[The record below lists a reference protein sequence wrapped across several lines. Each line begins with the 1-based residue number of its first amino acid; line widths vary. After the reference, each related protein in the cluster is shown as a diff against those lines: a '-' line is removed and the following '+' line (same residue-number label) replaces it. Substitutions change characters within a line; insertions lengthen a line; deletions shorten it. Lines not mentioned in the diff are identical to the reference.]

1 MTLLFND
8 PRQFIDHYYHFAAEL
23 ILGVW
28 RMYAGWLDPTIDKR
42 GNTKLVDPARAIFS
56 HCRPDEWRDYT
67 RYNQY
72 FLHAAFPSIGIETEQ
87 DWIGRIVMTNGT
99 YGKSGDGGKSG
110 TARAWRF
117 DRVLLVDRS
126 AAFRGEIT
134 GALTHRTAASAYFS
148 NSRKSS
154 QYWWETIRRRVL
166 SFAMVSQEILDYS
179 LPPMPKGNRKE
190 PPILISYLSR
200 QGWRRRLIEEDH
212 LKLVEAL
219 EQLCDSKGWEFLIFH
234 PEKYTRD
241 KQLEIAARTTVSVN
255 HGCSST
261 LVDRSLLRLC
271 SAYTEMV

>member
-1 MTLLFND
+1 
-8 PRQFIDHYYHFAAEL
+8 
-23 ILGVW
+23 
-28 RMYAGWLDPTIDKR
+28 
-42 GNTKLVDPARAIFS
+42 
-56 HCRPDEWRDYT
+56 
-67 RYNQY
+67 
-72 FLHAAFPSIGIETEQ
+72 
-87 DWIGRIVMTNGT
+87 MTNGT